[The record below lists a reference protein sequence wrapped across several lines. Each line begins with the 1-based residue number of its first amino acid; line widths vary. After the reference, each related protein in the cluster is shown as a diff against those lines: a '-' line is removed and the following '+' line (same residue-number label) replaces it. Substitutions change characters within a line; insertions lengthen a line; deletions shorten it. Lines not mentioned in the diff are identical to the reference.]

1 MSERQRESGLAYRFQ
16 VSNWLDKWLFVFLLF
31 VGTCGMFVLWHF
43 SIRQL
48 WVTSWPVF
56 ILLVYTIFLLGTKR
70 YQIREDRAGDNLYY
84 LGFIFTL
91 VSLGHALFIL
101 DDGEDSAQK
110 LITDFGIA
118 LTTTIFGLAL
128 RVFLNQLREDP
139 IETERTAR
147 EELALTV
154 GELRATLGGMVQ
166 DVNTYRRTVE
176 QSIVELNKETETAI
190 EKGIKTS
197 TQSYETLITNIEQ
210 TIKSS
215 AAGIETSIETLVQ
228 ASKSASESVESLSKR
243 MAAIEIPPEVVER
256 AINKP
261 FEKIDQI
268 LKTIEARQQEGS
280 NTIAALATT
289 INNINQSI
297 ESLRASILA
306 VENITIPEN
315 LITNSIRPVFSD
327 IEGLLGEI
335 RQSHEADSKLLQEFS
350 ATIETLTVSTTQLS
364 QSLQSVTSTTTA
376 IAGMQSEFSG
386 LSSDINRVTQD
397 ISNTLSQHKDVIE
410 SLHVDADETVQY
422 LAHRRATMESEIEMI
437 QSANRQIFDHLAQL
451 SNVIVE
457 KLGK

>member
-1 MSERQRESGLAYRFQ
+1 
-16 VSNWLDKWLFVFLLF
+16 
-31 VGTCGMFVLWHF
+31 MFVLWHF
-43 SIRQL
+43 DVRQL
-48 WVTSWPVF
+48 WVTSWPVS

-91 VSLGHALFIL
+91 VSLGHALIIL
-101 DDGEDSAQK
+101 DDGEGSAKK

-154 GELRATLGGMVQ
+154 GELRATMGGMVQ

-197 TQSYETLITNIEQ
+197 TQSYEALIANIEQ

-215 AAGIETSIETLVQ
+215 STGIEASLGTLAQ
-228 ASKSASESVESLSKR
+228 ASKNASESVDNLSER
-243 MAAIEIPPEVVER
+243 IAAIEVAPEVVER

-261 FEKIDQI
+261 FEKINQI
-268 LKTIEARQQEGS
+268 LKTIETRQQEEANS
-280 NTIAALATT
+280 IATLAST
-289 INNINQSI
+289 INNVNGSI
-297 ESLRASILA
+297 DGLRASILA
-306 VENITIPEN
+306 VENITIPED
-315 LITNSIRPVFSD
+315 LITNAIRPVFSK
-327 IEGLLGEI
+327 IEGLLSEI
-335 RQSHEADSKLLQEFS
+335 RQSHETDSKMLQEFS

-376 IAGMQSEFSG
+376 IAAMQSEFSG
-386 LSSDINRVTQD
+386 LSSDINKVTQGM
-397 ISNTLSQHKDVIE
+397 SSTLSQHKDLME
-410 SLHVDADETVQY
+410 SLHVDADETVQF
-422 LAHRRATMESEIEMI
+422 LRNRRETMESEIEMI

-451 SNVIVE
+451 SNLIVE